1 MTDKTDDEEK
11 RGEVVR
17 LEETSTSVHP
27 SRSNNDDGGFEAW
40 FFNRHKIVG
49 EANKEFHRGSGEYYG
64 TKVAYL
70 AGAARGLEQER
81 ARVRALVEEI
91 LDQYKWYF
99 LNHMDNQPSGE
110 LIQNVKKLLA
120 ALADE
125 DKKVEE

>member
-70 AGAARGLEQER
+70 AGAGPWPGEQEP
-81 ARVRALVEEI
+81 ARVSVR
-91 LDQYKWYF
+91 
-99 LNHMDNQPSGE
+99 
-110 LIQNVKKLLA
+110 LLRRY
-120 ALADE
+120 
-125 DKKVEE
+125 